1 MKKLLSV
8 CCGIMATTAVL
19 SAQTPQTPANPTT
32 SSTQTTTTR
41 QASQPVTI
49 TGCVTPDVTSASAT
63 STTNPRFMLSNIQPT
78 VGTSDASRN
87 SAVTSYILMPGADV
101 NLGDHLNHK
110 VQITGTVDSS
120 STTTSSSSQT
130 SSPSTT
136 ATTSSSTQSAS
147 AAVPSFRVTSVKML
161 SETCP

>member
-49 TGCVTPDVTSASAT
+49 TGCVTPDVTSASAP
-63 STTNPRFMLSNIQPT
+63 STNPRFMLSNIQPT
-78 VGTSDASRN
+78 AGTSDASRN

-101 NLGDHLNHK
+101 NLSDHLNHK
-110 VQITGTVDSS
+110 VQITGTIDSS

-136 ATTSSSTQSAS
+136 ATTSSSTQSSS

>member
-49 TGCVTPDVTSASAT
+49 TGCITPDVTSASAT
-63 STTNPRFMLSNIQPT
+63 STTNPRFMLSNIQPMA
-78 VGTSDASRN
+78 GTSDASRN

-101 NLGDHLNHK
+101 NLAGHLNHK
-110 VQITGTVDSS
+110 VQVTGMIDS
-120 STTTSSSSQT
+120 
-130 SSPSTT
+130 
-136 ATTSSSTQSAS
+136 
-147 AAVPSFRVTSVKML
+147 
-161 SETCP
+161 